1 MNRAPIGIFDSGLGG
16 LTVAHA
22 IFERLPM
29 DATIYFGDTA
39 RVPYGPKSADTVRR
53 YSREIADWL
62 LGQGIDGL
70 ALHGVRAAPGDAL
83 RDGDRIELLRP
94 LVADPKDARRRR
106 AAR

>member
-1 MNRAPIGIFDSGLGG
+1 MRIEIVLARPRAFESWTV
-16 LTVAHA
+16 TVA
-22 IFERLPM
+22 PG
-29 DATIYFGDTA
+29 ATVATA
-39 RVPYGPKSADTVRR
+39 LEAAELTP
-53 YSREIADWL
+53 DWL
-62 LGQGIDGL
+62 QGQGIDGI

>member
-1 MNRAPIGIFDSGLGG
+1 MRIEIVLVRPRAFESWMVTVPMGATVAMALEAAG
-16 LTVAHA
+16 LT
-22 IFERLPM
+22 P
-29 DATIYFGDTA
+29 
-39 RVPYGPKSADTVRR
+39 
-53 YSREIADWL
+53 DWL
-62 LGQGIDGL
+62 QGQGIDGL

>member
-1 MNRAPIGIFDSGLGG
+1 MRIEIVLARPRAFESWTVTLPMGATVAMALEAAG
-16 LTVAHA
+16 LT
-22 IFERLPM
+22 P
-29 DATIYFGDTA
+29 
-39 RVPYGPKSADTVRR
+39 
-53 YSREIADWL
+53 DWL
-62 LGQGIDGL
+62 QGQGIDGL